1 MRVVWS
7 LIAVLVAV
15 SGPAV
20 AADLRIK
27 TLKVLIPIYRGAQD
41 TQGRLSD
48 DDVAG
53 IQDGIERGRLFYFR
67 NTLGRLNLRFSYVV
81 VDSPAPK
88 NDGPTYEF
96 IEKDLRDRGIEDNQ
110 YDGVFT
116 TGVGLTGNWGGF
128 GILGETGAAF
138 GMPDK
143 RGGMSWAPEDVP
155 GVWYGAMWT
164 FVHEFQ
170 HALDGPICG
179 EGVHML
185 SGHPYSDCSV
195 PWFKW
200 GYHGGQHF
208 SWEACTLREVGAEI
222 LDVPGATKSWLTV
235 QDSDG
240 DGLADDD
247 PRLPMDEARFG
258 SSPTEKDTD
267 GDGLDDLHEFSA
279 DIFRGADPRNIDT
292 DGDGV
297 RDGDDSCPTVALVS
311 AVTYSADLPAVD
323 GVRDA
328 QYRPLFLHTY
338 ASNSDA
344 LAPATVDACWNEDA
358 VSLFVRTAEKCG
370 MSLWIDSSPDNGF
383 WEGGDTY
390 VITASP
396 DGKVGFSDLMGGD
409 VPGAQAAWGGDGLEV
424 RIPAIIGQGASNE
437 INFGGDKRPQ
447 DVADGLAL
455 WGGGALGLN
464 VRITAET
471 GGAAVFAPN
480 WEMFKT
486 GLDKP
491 ATALSRPSLRYT
503 KRLTSAKVPVAVVSG
518 VRDDQDVETVNGVGV
533 VVGQRRGPGEV
544 PLTVGIERG
553 MGPGD
558 GSNELYAAASDGQV
572 SERITLVVDDGAKP
586 PKVTRDRNRLR
597 VAGEPGATAEIFVSG
612 EGAEALSVGT
622 VTLDP
627 SGAGDY
633 TLPPSFTGY
642 LGAYAQGTDFPKPA
656 FYRIDPEIAYD
667 YNDGKCDPRLA
678 SEYFCIVWTATLD
691 VPADGDHTFFLS
703 TDDGSRLFIDDAQ
716 VVDHW
721 GHHGVEEKSAAVHLS
736 KGPHALKVQY
746 YEEDG
751 WAAAHL
757 EWSGPGIERTH
768 ALPVTALP
776 FPVDQARWSVRQTD
790 RIGNTSAI
798 APAG

>member
-1 MRVVWS
+1 MRIAWS
-7 LIAVLVAV
+7 LIAVFVAV
-15 SGPAV
+15 SGPV
-20 AADLRIK
+20 LSADLRIK
-27 TLKVLIPIYRGAQD
+27 SLKVLVPIYRGVPGE
-41 TQGRLSD
+41 QGSVSD

-53 IQDGIERGRLFYFR
+53 IQAGIERGRLFYFR
-67 NTLGRLNLRFSYVV
+67 NTLGRLNLELDYLV
-81 VDSPAPK
+81 VDTPAPK

-96 IEKDLRDRGIEDNQ
+96 IEKDLRDRGIVDDQ
-110 YDGVFT
+110 YDGAFT

-128 GILGETGAAF
+128 GILGQTGAAF

-143 RGGMSWAPEDVP
+143 RGGMSWAPEDEP
-155 GVWYGAMWT
+155 GVWYGVMWT

-179 EGVHML
+179 EGIHML
-185 SGHPYSDCSV
+185 SGHPYSDHTV

-200 GYHGGQHF
+200 GYLGAQHF
-208 SWEACTLREVGAEI
+208 SWEACTLREVGTEI

-235 QDSDG
+235 KDADG
-240 DGLADDD
+240 DGLADND

-279 DIFRGADPRNIDT
+279 DIFRGSDPRNADT
-292 DGDGV
+292 DEDGV
-297 RDGDDSCPTVALVS
+297 RDGDDPCPTVAL
-311 AVTYSADLPAVD
+311 AAAAAYAADLPAVD
-323 GVRDA
+323 GVMDA
-328 QYRPLFLHTY
+328 QYGPLFLHTY

-344 LAPATVDACWNEDA
+344 LATATVDACWNEDA
-358 VSLFVRTAEKCG
+358 VSFFVRTAEKCE
-370 MSLWIDSSPDNGF
+370 MSLWIDSSPGNGF

-396 DGKVGFSDLMGGD
+396 DGKVRFSDLMGGD
-409 VPGAQAAWGGDGLEV
+409 VPGAQAAWGADGLEV
-424 RIPAIIGQGASNE
+424 RIPALTGQGASNE
-437 INFGGDKRPQ
+437 INFGGDKRSQ

-464 VRITAET
+464 VRIATQP

-480 WEMFKT
+480 WDMFRT
-486 GLDKP
+486 SLDKP

-503 KRLTSAKVPVAVVSG
+503 KRLTSARTPVAIVMG
-518 VRDDQDVETVNGVGV
+518 VGDDQEVEVINAPGV

-544 PLTVGIERG
+544 PLTTGIERG
-553 MGPGD
+553 FGPED

-572 SERITLVVDDGAKP
+572 SERIMVVVDDGADP
-586 PKVTRDRNRLR
+586 PKVTRDGDRLR
-597 VAGEPGATAEIFVSG
+597 IAGEPGATAEIIVSG

-633 TLPPSFTGY
+633 ALPPSFAGY

-656 FYRIDPEIAYD
+656 FYRIDPQIAYD

-691 VPADGDHTFFLS
+691 VPADGDYTFYLS
-703 TDDGSRLFIDDAQ
+703 TDDGSRLFIDEEQ
-716 VVDHW
+716 VIDHW
-721 GHHGVEEKSAAVHLS
+721 GHHGKEEKSATVRLN

-757 EWSGPGIERTH
+757 EWSGPDIERTH

-776 FPVDQARWSVRQTD
+776 FPPDRARWSARQTD
-790 RIGNTSAI
+790 KVGHVSDI
-798 APAG
+798 AAAE